1 METMEQ
7 TTIAIQGMSC
17 GHCVAA
23 VKGALARLDGVQ
35 VQDVKIGSA
44 QVAYDPAAV
53 TPEQISA
60 AIADEGYAATI
71 AEA

>member
-1 METMEQ
+1 MEQ

-23 VKGALARLDGVQ
+23 VNGALHRLDGVE
-35 VQDVKIGSA
+35 VQEVKIGSA
-44 QVAYDPAAV
+44 TVAYDPAAV

-71 AEA
+71 TEA